1 MLHCY
6 CVDTCELRAISI
18 KSEHLIVPFSN
29 NLAVEF
35 DLLKATN
42 KIALEDFLFFIYCF
56 FFSFKATYKLL
67 ISNIQQ
73 GSQTRKYSCCLAV
86 DIRSPKMSTWMTG
99 LFVRISVL
107 R

>member
-6 CVDTCELRAISI
+6 CVDTYELCAISI

-42 KIALEDFLFFIYCF
+42 KIALEDFILGSGYTFFPF
-56 FFSFKATYKLL
+56 PTADVWHRRVWAPRAAQRSSRHGRDAAVAAAPAQG
-67 ISNIQQ
+67 QQ
-73 GSQTRKYSCCLAV
+73 LQFG
-86 DIRSPKMSTWMTG
+86 
-99 LFVRISVL
+99 
-107 R
+107 

>member
-6 CVDTCELRAISI
+6 CVDTCELCAISI

-42 KIALEDFLFFIYCF
+42 KIALEDFILYSGYTCF
-56 FFSFKATYKLL
+56 PLKSL
-67 ISNIQQ
+67 ID
-73 GSQTRKYSCCLAV
+73 C
-86 DIRSPKMSTWMTG
+86 
-99 LFVRISVL
+99 
-107 R
+107 